1 MAESVAEAVTAKV
14 ETQAADAAAA
24 AATGQPAPKAAD
36 DPRIAQLLSQVS
48 ALQDTVKGALAPR
61 PVQAAPDGKF
71 PINPQ
76 LRQIMRQNGLTD
88 ADIDHNWQVVGPM
101 FAAVLQTEG
110 GALLSELQLVKDDVA
125 MAKMAR
131 NEKKYPDFAIV
142 AEKMDEL
149 RASALK
155 QGQYLAPEAAY
166 KAAVAESL
174 DQVSEARAQRRQRE
188 SEASRNSDRSPTD
201 HGTGAGRAQG
211 TRRTA
216 MTAEDLANLSRED
229 RKKFF
234 ESIGD
239 RPIR

>member
-24 AATGQPAPKAAD
+24 AAAGPTAPKAAD

-101 FAAVLQTEG
+101 LAAVLQTEG

-174 DQVSEARAQRRQRE
+174 DQVSEARQRRQRE

-201 HGTGAGRAQG
+201 HGTGAGRVQG

-216 MTAEDLANLSRED
+216 LTAEDLANLSRED
-229 RKKFF
+229 RKKYF